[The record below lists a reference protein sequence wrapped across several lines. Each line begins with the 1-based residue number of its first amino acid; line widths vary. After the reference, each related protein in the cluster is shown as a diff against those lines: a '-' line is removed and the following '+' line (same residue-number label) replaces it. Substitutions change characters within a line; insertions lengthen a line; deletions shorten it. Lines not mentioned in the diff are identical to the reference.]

1 MNEEDEA
8 FEELSR
14 KQGYWGLQGSRKHQI
29 MRYAENVESKENIIQ
44 DEIIKLARQAGLFT
58 HKEVQP
64 EILAFAKLIA
74 EKALAQPHE
83 TTLKE
88 FNQFIHDD
96 PNYHIWAKKREAK
109 VEGSLHVVCQC
120 DKCKAHPPQRT
131 WVGLTGEDVVKA
143 YDDYQSGRVSAGFM
157 GAVRAI
163 EAKLK
168 EKNT

>member
-1 MNEEDEA
+1 MTDKEA
-8 FEELSR
+8 MAKELEELAGRFSEGWHEGI
-14 KQGYWGLQGSRKHQI
+14 KIDASDI
-29 MRYAENVESKENIIQ
+29 MLLSQAAEV
-44 DEIIKLARQAGLFT
+44 
-58 HKEVQP
+58 
-64 EILAFAKLIA
+64 
-74 EKALAQPHE
+74 LAQPHE

-109 VEGSLHVVCQC
+109 VEGSLHVVCEC
-120 DKCKAHPPQRT
+120 DKCKTHPPQRT

-168 EKNT
+168 QKNGYAEKKNT

>member
-1 MNEEDEA
+1 MT
-8 FEELSR
+8 
-14 KQGYWGLQGSRKHQI
+14 
-29 MRYAENVESKENIIQ
+29 Q
-44 DEIIKLARQAGLFT
+44 DEIIEMARQAGLFT
-58 HKEVQP
+58 HKEVQL
-64 EILAFAKLIA
+64 EIVAFAKLVA

-131 WVGLTGEDVVKA
+131 WVGLTQKKVQEIHDTYYK
-143 YDDYQSGRVSAGFM
+143 RM
-157 GAVRAI
+157 GPQEFAVMIGA
-163 EAKLK
+163 ELK
-168 EKNT
+168 QQNGYAEENP

>member
-1 MNEEDEA
+1 MT
-8 FEELSR
+8 
-14 KQGYWGLQGSRKHQI
+14 
-29 MRYAENVESKENIIQ
+29 Q
-44 DEIIKLARQAGLFT
+44 DEIIEMARQAGLFT
-58 HKEVQP
+58 HKEVQL
-64 EILAFAKLIA
+64 EIVAFAKLVA

-131 WVGLTGEDVVKA
+131 EQLKA
-143 YDDYQSGRVSAGFM
+143 CVYCGQL
-157 GAVRAI
+157 VRQ
-163 EAKLK
+163 
-168 EKNT
+168 EKNA

>member
-1 MNEEDEA
+1 MT
-8 FEELSR
+8 
-14 KQGYWGLQGSRKHQI
+14 
-29 MRYAENVESKENIIQ
+29 Q
-44 DEIIKLARQAGLFT
+44 DEIIEMARQAGLFT

-64 EILAFAKLIA
+64 EIVAFAKLVA

-131 WVGLTGEDVVKA
+131 WLGLTDEDEIDWEEGGNLKDLVK
-143 YDDYQSGRVSAGFM
+143 
-157 GAVRAI
+157 AI

-168 EKNT
+168 QQNGYAEEKNA